1 LIAVGRVDALGAV
14 EVDVL
19 FGNPRDFIRSFER
32 EAMLGFGLEA
42 TEETFHDRVIPAIAT
57 AAHTGRDAHGF
68 EALLVGRASVL
79 AALVGME

>member
-1 LIAVGRVDALGAV
+1 MIAVGRMDALGVV

-19 FGNPRDFIRSFER
+19 FGNPRDFFRSFKC
-32 EAMLGFGLEA
+32 EAMLGFSLEA
-42 TEETFHDRVIPAIAT
+42 TKETLHDRVIPAIAAT
-57 AAHTGRDAHGF
+57 AHAGCDVHGF